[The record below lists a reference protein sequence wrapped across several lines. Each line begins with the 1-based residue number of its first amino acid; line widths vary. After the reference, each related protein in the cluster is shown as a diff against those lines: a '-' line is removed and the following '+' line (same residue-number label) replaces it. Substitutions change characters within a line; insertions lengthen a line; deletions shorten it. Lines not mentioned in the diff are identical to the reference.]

1 MGKLYRVIPNLYHTK
16 VPDNLEFGYETK
28 ELFRDALRRL
38 LDRFACRTGEC
49 IGDRHGFLRLRF
61 HDTPGGRPD
70 EAWMPMCLIRDTGEV
85 MPEPDEPDE
94 QDELIR
100 EIDEAMGFE

>member
-1 MGKLYRVIPNLYHTK
+1 
-16 VPDNLEFGYETK
+16 
-28 ELFRDALRRL
+28 
-38 LDRFACRTGEC
+38 
-49 IGDRHGFLRLRF
+49 
-61 HDTPGGRPD
+61 
-70 EAWMPMCLIRDTGEV
+70 MPMCLIRDTGEV